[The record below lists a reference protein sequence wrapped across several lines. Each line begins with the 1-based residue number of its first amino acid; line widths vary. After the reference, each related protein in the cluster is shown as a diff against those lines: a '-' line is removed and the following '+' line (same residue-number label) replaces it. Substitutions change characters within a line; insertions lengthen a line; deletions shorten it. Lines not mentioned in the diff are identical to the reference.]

1 MTQTSERRAEII
13 DEFQRHEDDTGSS
26 EVQIAILTDRIQ
38 ELTEHVKEHPKD
50 HSSRRG
56 LMQMVNKRR
65 SLLNY
70 LRDEDVDR
78 YNRIVEKLELN

>member
-1 MTQTSERRAEII
+1 MAQTSERRAEII
-13 DEFQRHEDDTGSS
+13 DKFQRHEDDTGSS
-26 EVQIAILTDRIQ
+26 EVQIAILTDRIE
-38 ELTEHVKEHPKD
+38 ELTQHVKENPKD

-70 LRDEDVDR
+70 LRDKDVER
-78 YNRIVEKLELN
+78 YNRLVEELELN

>member
-13 DEFQRHEDDTGSS
+13 EKFQRHEDDTGSS
-26 EVQIAILTDRIQ
+26 EVQIAILTDRID
-38 ELTEHVKEHPKD
+38 ELTGHVKANPKD

-65 SLLNY
+65 SLLDY
-70 LRDEDVDR
+70 LRDKDVER
-78 YNRIVEKLELN
+78 YNKLVEELELN